1 MWQNEQHAK
10 AERPRGARKE
20 LGSQPLVAGREA
32 LAAVSGWPEA
42 PVGQLRAWT
51 SPRQWEPLGSWPGKD
66 RRLPCA
72 GGGWGRSPR
81 FRKTSGIECRDSEG
95 RPTLGRGWWIAQ
107 LTRCEERG
115 VWVCWEQ
122 LGGWQVVLS
131 PSTEGTGAPG
141 LQAESCSLHT
151 WN

>member
-1 MWQNEQHAK
+1 M
-10 AERPRGARKE
+10 RG
-20 LGSQPLVAGREA
+20 
-32 LAAVSGWPEA
+32 
-42 PVGQLRAWT
+42 GQ
-51 SPRQWEPLGSWPGKD
+51 
-66 RRLPCA
+66 
-72 GGGWGRSPR
+72 GGGA
-81 FRKTSGIECRDSEG
+81 EG
-95 RPTLGRGWWIAQ
+95 LGWWIVQ
-107 LTRCEERG
+107 LTGREERG